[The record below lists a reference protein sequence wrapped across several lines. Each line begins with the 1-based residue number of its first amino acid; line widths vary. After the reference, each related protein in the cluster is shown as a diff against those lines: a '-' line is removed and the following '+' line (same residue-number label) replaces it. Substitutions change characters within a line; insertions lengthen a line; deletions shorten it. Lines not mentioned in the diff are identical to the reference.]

1 MRWGRRGSA
10 AALAGGAP
18 ALAIVLAALLLAACT
33 TSRPNASRPGAES
46 GHRPAIA
53 GRSGFKVHSNGP
65 GVAILGGP
73 NSGVIV
79 ALPGA
84 GGPAVGVSGGGSRP
98 QIVLPPIPPAN
109 STQSIA
115 MPLDSYEQVASQEQ
129 ETLTAAD
136 DLLTQRCMQAKG
148 FSYPVVAQPGSGA
161 AFQTIEDSGYGVTS
175 LAQAET
181 YGYAQPGQG
190 TGPGSQ
196 PAGPAGLAFPGF
208 IQEMQQHGTAWTSAL
223 LGFVPGARASAPPG
237 QGCYQVASAE
247 LYGPINGNPNPDPL
261 PGLAV
266 QAAQWTQSDSG
277 VLAVE
282 RNWSRCMAHRGYSE
296 KTPGQAQQRNWPTT
310 PTPIEIATADADVAC
325 KVATNLAN
333 TWLTVEA
340 AYQQALV
347 TQNLT
352 ALSQL
357 QTNFGAMLRRAEDL
371 LQVPAVPIS
380 RG

>member
-136 DLLTQRCMQAKG
+136 DLLT
-148 FSYPVVAQPGSGA
+148 
-161 AFQTIEDSGYGVTS
+161 
-175 LAQAET
+175 
-181 YGYAQPGQG
+181 
-190 TGPGSQ
+190 
-196 PAGPAGLAFPGF
+196 
-208 IQEMQQHGTAWTSAL
+208 
-223 LGFVPGARASAPPG
+223 
-237 QGCYQVASAE
+237 
-247 LYGPINGNPNPDPL
+247 
-261 PGLAV
+261 
-266 QAAQWTQSDSG
+266 
-277 VLAVE
+277 
-282 RNWSRCMAHRGYSE
+282 
-296 KTPGQAQQRNWPTT
+296 
-310 PTPIEIATADADVAC
+310 
-325 KVATNLAN
+325 
-333 TWLTVEA
+333 
-340 AYQQALV
+340 
-347 TQNLT
+347 
-352 ALSQL
+352 
-357 QTNFGAMLRRAEDL
+357 
-371 LQVPAVPIS
+371 
-380 RG
+380 